1 MYVMVDESFS
11 FLSKGLLEDPRF
23 PLWFPSS
30 LETMETLHRSLMWHW
45 EGTSTD
51 KLDAKIS

>member
-1 MYVMVDESFS
+1 MVDESFN
-11 FLSKGLLEDPRF
+11 FLNKGLSEDPRF
-23 PLWFPSS
+23 PLWFLSS

-45 EGTSTD
+45 EGISTE

>member
-1 MYVMVDESFS
+1 MYVMVDESLS